1 MRCLSCQ
8 QEVLST
14 EACVVVEVYLCKS
27 CGALAEKGVK
37 ELEKETARALE
48 LAKNTFAQHILRG
61 GLLRNQKQ
69 TDFEL
74 VVGQPEVQESHEDAP
89 TKKTKLPGGTHE

>member
-8 QEVLST
+8 LEVPST
-14 EACVVVEVYLCKS
+14 EACLVVEVYLCKS

-61 GLLRNQKQ
+61 GLLRTQKQ
-69 TDFEL
+69 MSL
-74 VVGQPEVQESHEDAP
+74 LAGAEDGREDEP
-89 TKKTKLPGGTHE
+89 TKKTKLPDAL

>member
-8 QEVLST
+8 HDVPST
-14 EACVVVEVYLCKS
+14 EACLVVEVYLCKS

-61 GLLRNQKQ
+61 GLLR
-69 TDFEL
+69 TRLE
-74 VVGQPEVQESHEDAP
+74 EDEP
-89 TKKTKLPGGTHE
+89 TKKTKLPGGAHE

>member
-8 QEVLST
+8 HEVPST
-14 EACVVVEVYLCKS
+14 EACLVVEVYLCKS

-61 GLLRNQKQ
+61 GLLRTQRA
-69 TDFEL
+69 E
-74 VVGQPEVQESHEDAP
+74 EAEP
-89 TKKTKLPGGTHE
+89 TKKTKLPGGAHE

>member
-8 QEVLST
+8 GEVSSS
-14 EACVVVEVYLCKS
+14 EACIVLEVYLCRS

-48 LAKNTFAQHILRG
+48 LAKHTFAQHIMKG
-61 GLLRNQKQ
+61 GLLRTKP
-69 TDFEL
+69 FS
-74 VVGQPEVQESHEDAP
+74 VVEGAPEVQVVEREDP
-89 TKKTKLPGGTHE
+89 TRKVRLP